1 MLIICETCIASLA
14 RYSPALISSLEL
26 SILTVSGVEMCF
38 ATSTRR
44 MLIIMLGPVRRYK
57 PPSAQIRAPLL
68 LILPSP
74 SFTFLFRKSFVYN
87 AARLCTPSYSLRCSA
102 HGYVQ
107 QPRDPG
113 LPKTLFCQGAYRRR
127 NAHVARL
134 TILDCDTPCSA
145 LSSATSASDGS
156 LTSVCTSTMVNNLAQ
171 CYDCEVK
178 VAAITQEK
186 GQANLDRAFHRYCT
200 HSELTCVCAEFI
212 AGCKAGGLPVDSV
225 TISAANSN
233 IGEADS
239 SGGPSSSSDSS
250 VPAGS
255 GDAPATSPGPAP
267 PTSPT
272 TFATS
277 PANSKTSPA
286 PSKAPASGAPPT
298 PSGASTSS
306 PPPQTGGAVKTSTG
320 HGLLGVA
327 TALVFLV
334 FGMFI

>member
-1 MLIICETCIASLA
+1 ML
-14 RYSPALISSLEL
+14 RVFALLPIL
-26 SILTVSGVEMCF
+26 SV
-38 ATSTRR
+38 
-44 MLIIMLGPVRRYK
+44 
-57 PPSAQIRAPLL
+57 
-68 LILPSP
+68 
-74 SFTFLFRKSFVYN
+74 
-87 AARLCTPSYSLRCSA
+87 AAHT
-102 HGYVQ
+102 
-107 QPRDPG
+107 
-113 LPKTLFCQGAYRRR
+113 GAYRRR

-186 GQANLDRAFHRYCT
+186 GQANLDQ
-200 HSELTCVCAEFI
+200 FI

-239 SGGPSSSSDSS
+239 SGGSSSSSDSS

-277 PANSKTSPA
+277 PANSKVSPA
-286 PSKAPASGAPPT
+286 PSKAPTSGAPPT
-298 PSGASTSS
+298 PSGASVSS
-306 PPPQTGGAVKTSTG
+306 PPRKQAALSRRRPVTACSVSLQRLCFWFLEWLFENEAFSLFIYFLLKEEACGAERNYFAG
-320 HGLLGVA
+320 
-327 TALVFLV
+327 
-334 FGMFI
+334 